1 MARTLA
7 APLLLKLLQDAA
19 YAARVEA
26 LQGQAGQGGHSEG
39 DREGGGG
46 GMHYA
51 ANYDDDATSSAH
63 APRGRH
69 APLEA
74 AAAERGPG
82 EAGGGNWLDHV

>member
-51 ANYDDDATSSAH
+51 ANYDDDASSSAH
-63 APRGRH
+63 ATRH

-74 AAAERGPG
+74 AAVERGPG